1 MTTTTGKV
9 DDKSTSD
16 DEIDSDE
23 GINGNG
29 ELAQFIMKYLDV
41 FISVS

>member
-1 MTTTTGKV
+1 MTTTTVKV
-9 DDKSTSD
+9 DGKSTSD

-23 GINGNG
+23 GIDGKG

-41 FISVS
+41 FINVS